1 MQNNPNNNTE
11 YGVINEQGFVAGN
24 GLGFNP
30 FDENELNPSNSDV
43 KTEDNKNNQNDK
55 K

>member
-1 MQNNPNNNTE
+1 MSNNPNPE

-30 FDENELNPSNSDV
+30 FDENELNPGNDSDKNTNSE
-43 KTEDNKNNQNDK
+43 EDK
-55 K
+55 

>member
-1 MQNNPNNNTE
+1 MCNTPNPTPE

-30 FDENELNPSNSDV
+30 FDENELNGTKSN
-43 KTEDNKNNQNDK
+43 TNNCEVDSEK
-55 K
+55 

>member
-1 MQNNPNNNTE
+1 MSNNKPE

-30 FDENELNPSNSDV
+30 FDEAELDPNSQNENSDD
-43 KTEDNKNNQNDK
+43 KSMLESNN
-55 K
+55 

>member
-1 MQNNPNNNTE
+1 MSNIPNPE

-30 FDENELNPSNSDV
+30 FDENELNGH
-43 KTEDNKNNQNDK
+43 KTETEKTDKEDK

>member
-1 MQNNPNNNTE
+1 MNNTPNTE

-30 FDENELNPSNSDV
+30 FDENELNGH
-43 KTEDNKNNQNDK
+43 KNEEKESSKEDK

>member
-1 MQNNPNNNTE
+1 MNNPNSE

-30 FDENELNPSNSDV
+30 FDETDLNPNQKSEDESNNAKSSY
-43 KTEDNKNNQNDK
+43 
-55 K
+55 

>member
-1 MQNNPNNNTE
+1 MSNANNTPE

-30 FDENELNPSNSDV
+30 FDENELNG
-43 KTEDNKNNQNDK
+43 DK
-55 K
+55 PDDEETGE

>member
-1 MQNNPNNNTE
+1 MSKPQPE

-30 FDENELNPSNSDV
+30 FDETELNPNESTDS
-43 KTEDNKNNQNDK
+43 TEDDQ
-55 K
+55 

>member
-1 MQNNPNNNTE
+1 MRNNPTPE

-30 FDENELNPSNSDV
+30 FDENELNPNQNNLSD
-43 KTEDNKNNQNDK
+43 KNNDFDSDK
-55 K
+55 

>member
-1 MQNNPNNNTE
+1 MSNNTNPE

-30 FDENELNPSNSDV
+30 FDETELNPNQDNNSDI
-43 KTEDNKNNQNDK
+43 KNAE
-55 K
+55 

>member
-1 MQNNPNNNTE
+1 MMNNTTKPE

-30 FDENELNPSNSDV
+30 FDEAELDPNKNENSED
-43 KTEDNKNNQNDK
+43 EDNK
-55 K
+55 

>member
-1 MQNNPNNNTE
+1 MQTTPNSTPD

-30 FDENELNPSNSDV
+30 FDENELNGHKAEEKD
-43 KTEDNKNNQNDK
+43 TEKENEK
-55 K
+55 